1 MATITG
7 NVIVFGLDL
16 PVLEF
21 LLILNVIMLVYVIIS
36 MLEIRSLIKMR
47 KDLEDMIQKSKTS
60 KRKEEIFQPKAFHNE
75 VEEVKYPKPNKG
87 TEEVYS
93 KENL

>member
-1 MATITG
+1 MASITG
-7 NVIVFGLDL
+7 DVIVFGLDL

-47 KDLEDMIQKSKTS
+47 KDLEEMIRKSNPG
-60 KRKEEIFQPKAFHNE
+60 KRKEIFQPKPFHSG
-75 VEEVKYPKPNKG
+75 VEEVNYPKPSKS